1 MKKQHVEELFRVVST
16 YYGVDCMEKNR
27 RREYVD
33 ARMVAYKILREW
45 GYTVMRIAEM
55 FGKNHGTIVC
65 ALKNFDTFSTYDP
78 SLVRAYNAV
87 TDIINSEATKY
98 PTYYLEREELVNLVL
113 NLEHDKKMLTL
124 QVSELNAE
132 IRKYRTE
139 YLPFIKLLENKK
151 FIDESHKQLVE
162 NKFEILLEN
171 V

>member
-65 ALKNFDTFSTYDP
+65 ALKNFNTFSTYDP

-87 TDIINSEATKY
+87 TDIINSEAAKY

>member
-1 MKKQHVEELFRVVST
+1 MKKQEVEELIRVVST

-55 FGKNHGTIVC
+55 FSKNHGTVVC
-65 ALKNFDTFSTYDP
+65 ALKNFHIFSTYDP
-78 SLVRAYNAV
+78 SLVSAYNAV
-87 TDIINSEATKY
+87 TDILNSEAHKY
-98 PTYYLEREELVNLVL
+98 PAYHMEREELVKLVL
-113 NLEHDKKMLTL
+113 NLEHDKKILNL

-139 YLPFIKLLENKK
+139 YLPFITLLENKK

>member
-65 ALKNFDTFSTYDP
+65 ALKNFNTFSTYDP

>member
-65 ALKNFDTFSTYDP
+65 ALKNFNTFSTYDP

-132 IRKYRTE
+132 IRKYRAE

>member
-55 FGKNHGTIVC
+55 FGKNHGTIVS
-65 ALKNFDTFSTYDP
+65 ALKNFNTFSTYDP

-162 NKFEILLEN
+162 NKFQILLEN

>member
-27 RREYVD
+27 RREYID

-55 FGKNHGTIVC
+55 FDKNHGTIVC
-65 ALKNFDTFSTYDP
+65 ALKNFNTFSAYDP